1 MSESAPQGAQHRM
14 HSARLA
20 DLLGPAGD
28 AFDDLP
34 VTGLTPD
41 SRAVAPGCVFFAI
54 PGVKADGARFV
65 PQALANGACAIVA
78 AGSRPDDLPAGI
90 AWRQDA
96 NPRLA
101 LAHAAAAFYPRQP
114 ERIVA
119 VTGTAGKSSVAD
131 FVRQIRL
138 ALGHQAASLGTLGV
152 VTGEGAEY
160 GSLTTP
166 DPVGLHRMLQDLADR
181 GITDLAMEASSH
193 GLDQHRL
200 DGVRLAAAAFT
211 NLGRDHLD
219 YHPTMDA
226 YLAAK
231 MRLFDTLLPRG
242 APAIV
247 NTDGDYASEAIT
259 AIKAAGHRV
268 LTVGTGGDFI
278 KLERHEMQGFAQSV
292 SLIHDGLHYD
302 LAIPLIGT
310 FQIENALVAAALVI
324 ATGGDA
330 ARVFAAL
337 EQLTGVSGRLE
348 RVGEVA
354 GGLCVVDYAHKP
366 DALSHALKALRPFA
380 RGRLICIFGCGGD
393 RDPGKRPIMG
403 RIAAQLADHAIIT
416 DDNPRSE
423 DPATIRAAILAEAPG
438 AQVTGDRAEAIR
450 AGVDML
456 GAGDVLVVAG
466 KGHETGQIVGDQTF
480 PFSDQET
487 IRQAIA
493 ARRSRS

>member
-1 MSESAPQGAQHRM
+1 MSESASQGAQM
-14 HSARLA
+14 DDNSPSLA

-28 AFDDLP
+28 DFDALA

-41 SRAVAPGCVFFAI
+41 SRAVAPGHAFFAI

-65 PQALANGACAIVA
+65 PQALARGARAIVA
-78 AGSRPDDLPAGI
+78 CGPRPDDLPKDI
-90 AWRQDA
+90 AWRRVA

-101 LAHAAAAFYPRQP
+101 LSRAACAFYPRQP
-114 ERIVA
+114 ARIVA

-138 ALGHQAASLGTLGV
+138 ALGDAAASLGTLGV
-152 VTGEGAEY
+152 VTGQGTQYGA
-160 GSLTTP
+160 LTTP
-166 DPVGLHRMLQDLADR
+166 DPVGLHRMLQDLTDH

-219 YHPTMDA
+219 YHATMDA

-231 MRLFDTLLPRG
+231 MRLFDTLLPVG
-242 APAIV
+242 APAVV
-247 NTDGDYASEAIT
+247 NRNGDFAREAIA
-259 AIKAAGHRV
+259 AIRAAGHTP
-268 LTVGTGGDFI
+268 LTVGTDGDFI
-278 KLERHEMQGFAQSV
+278 RLERHETRDFAQHV
-292 SLIHDGLHYD
+292 SLIHAGQHHD
-302 LAIPLIGT
+302 LAIPLIGA
-310 FQIENALVAAALVI
+310 FQIDNALVAAALVI

-330 ARVFAAL
+330 TAVFAAL
-337 EQLTGVSGRLE
+337 GQLAGVSGRLE
-348 RVGEVA
+348 RVGKIN

-366 DALSHALKALRPFA
+366 DALAHALDALRPFA

-393 RDPGKRPIMG
+393 RDAGKRPIMG
-403 RIAAQLADHAIIT
+403 RIARVRADHIIIT

-423 DPATIRAAILAEAPG
+423 DPAQIRAAIRSEAPD
-438 AQVTGDRAEAIR
+438 AQEIGDRGEAIR
-450 AGVDML
+450 AGVAML

-466 KGHETGQIVGDQTF
+466 KGHETGQIVGNQVL

-493 ARRSRS
+493 ARLSRS